1 MEKQILFRKGIALVV
16 IILFICMSAIQ
27 STSTRIVSKSNMVTY
42 SENSTIC
49 GFTTDFETG
58 EPIEEANICFF
69 IQDDQGNHYDYETWS
84 NETGFYIIE
93 NVAAGYCHEYGA
105 HASGYHFYWTGNID
119 IGENETVWVNMSMYP
134 RQPETSKVC
143 GYVID
148 NLTGECIYDAPVY
161 TMWFDV
167 HGQLTYNG
175 TYSKENGFYSI
186 NLGPGYFSVKTAAEA
201 YINQIFFYDDL
212 GDNETV
218 WFNFSLDPEIT
229 IEIIKPKNGI
239 YFKNKMIF
247 PFYFPIII
255 GPIDIEINVSL
266 YGGEPIDH
274 VEILIDDNSKYNFT
288 SEPYVYHWDDIT
300 FLKIRHK
307 IEVIAHRKEDSD
319 ASKELKVWK
328 FF

>member
-1 MEKQILFRKGIALVV
+1 MERSILHRKGIVSAL
-16 IILFICMSAIQ
+16 IILFIFMSVIQ
-27 STSTRIVSKSNMVTY
+27 SFGTIAKKSNKLIF
-42 SENSTIC
+42 SENSAIC

-69 IQDDQGNHYDYETWS
+69 IHDDQGNHYDYETWS

-161 TMWFDV
+161 TMWFDI

-186 NLGPGYFSVKTAAEA
+186 NLGPGYFSVETAAEA
-201 YINQIFFYDDL
+201 YINQIFFWDDL

-255 GPIDIEINVSL
+255 GPVDIEINVIL
-266 YGGEPIDH
+266 NGGDPIDH
-274 VEILIDDNSKYNFT
+274 VEILIDGISKYNFT
-288 SEPYVYHWDDIT
+288 SEPYIYYWNEKAPLR
-300 FLKIRHK
+300 FRHEM
-307 IEVIAHRKEDSD
+307 EVIAHRKWDSD
-319 ASKELKVWK
+319 ASKELMVWK